1 MRNYI
6 FTAVAAF
13 FLGILALANSAEA
26 GQSCRKGHRYDL
38 AQKTCVEIVK
48 RKAQQ
53 QDDAVR
59 GGPQWGPVSASACAQ
74 ASREQE
80 GNARRCRAYDVL
92 GANGKEMAECAKCC
106 RQLREDMN
114 RWRQCAAA
122 GYAPPFPAAL
132 AAQWKKQLGCDW

>member
-1 MRNYI
+1 MRNL

-13 FLGILALANSAEA
+13 FLGILALDNSAEA
-26 GQSCRKGHRYDL
+26 GQSCRKGFVYDL
-38 AQKTCVEIVK
+38 AQASCVVIVK
-48 RKAQQ
+48 RKAHE
-53 QDDAVR
+53 QDDAAR
-59 GGPQWGPVSASACAQ
+59 GGPQWGPVSASSCAK